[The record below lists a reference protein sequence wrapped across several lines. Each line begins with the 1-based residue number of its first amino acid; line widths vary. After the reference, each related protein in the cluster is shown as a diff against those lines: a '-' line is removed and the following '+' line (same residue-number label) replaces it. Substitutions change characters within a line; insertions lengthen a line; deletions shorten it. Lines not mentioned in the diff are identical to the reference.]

1 MDLALTSHIEDRL
14 QGKQT
19 SYGKKNKT
27 KKQTEIASMEGND
40 FDQFNIQNDERLIDP
55 NQASDYYYDVDA

>member
-1 MDLALTSHIEDRL
+1 MKENYTIEDSVGDVQAEEMDLALTSHIEDRL

-40 FDQFNIQNDERLIDP
+40 FDQFNI
-55 NQASDYYYDVDA
+55 